1 VAKRNVHGDLEGRI
15 SGKRHNHSNR
25 CQHIEGDFPF
35 GGWDGPNN
43 DFGDPIKTYFDW
55 KRIRYPEY
63 YFNEEFGKL
72 VNPNSDFHFREAK
85 RLGIEPQD
93 LAKVIVTVAH
103 FVERASTN
111 YPSNEAVRAK
121 AARTDEPSVEGT
133 VYRAVP
139 FGEIFAVLGSNADDL
154 KYKFLLEGT
163 STVVGE
169 AGKRTGD
176 GKYGLPD
183 SDFKAHSRFLILAL
197 SWLVEFGVLHLHLKK
212 HPTDSHPGD
221 RDSVSRD
228 EWDALLP
235 YYKQVHWFQESI
247 YKCDVDCDTGNYCFT
262 PQEMYSTVAWKSL
275 VFNMKKSIEAIGSQ
289 SSFALVFN
297 SVSETAD
304 IEANFNYDLQPYW
317 CPVVYRGH

>member
-133 VYRAVP
+133 VFHAVP
-139 FGEIFAVLGSNADDL
+139 FGEIFAVYWDRTPTILNISSCW
-154 KYKFLLEGT
+154 KVHQQLLERLAN
-163 STVVGE
+163 E
-169 AGKRTGD
+169 PRTENTA
-176 GKYGLPD
+176 YRTLTLRHTQ
-183 SDFKAHSRFLILAL
+183 DF
-197 SWLVEFGVLHLHLKK
+197 
-212 HPTDSHPGD
+212 
-221 RDSVSRD
+221 
-228 EWDALLP
+228 
-235 YYKQVHWFQESI
+235 
-247 YKCDVDCDTGNYCFT
+247 
-262 PQEMYSTVAWKSL
+262 
-275 VFNMKKSIEAIGSQ
+275 
-289 SSFALVFN
+289 
-297 SVSETAD
+297 
-304 IEANFNYDLQPYW
+304 
-317 CPVVYRGH
+317 